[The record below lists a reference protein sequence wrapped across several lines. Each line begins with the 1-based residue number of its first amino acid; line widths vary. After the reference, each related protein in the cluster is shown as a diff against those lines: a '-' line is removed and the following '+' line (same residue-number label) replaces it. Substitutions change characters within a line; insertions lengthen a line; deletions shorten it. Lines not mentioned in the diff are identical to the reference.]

1 MFNTLRLFLSKHS
14 TKNWYLQKSI
24 EFYRS
29 NYRLISNSGENGLDT
44 FLREVGRLSM
54 FKRSTCVNRRV
65 VITGAGTI
73 SPLGNNIHDVYRK
86 CLEGKNGIKNMKD
99 YYVKDDNGKSW
110 KDEYCKYGLHSI
122 SYIDK
127 DSREE
132 CDLIFGVQNRLK
144 SEAMKFAEFA
154 SIKALEDVGKE
165 YNWLRWSLLQYP

>member
-1 MFNTLRLFLSKHS
+1 MVNTLRLFLSKHS
-14 TKNWYLQKSI
+14 TKNSYLQKSI
-24 EFYRS
+24 EFQRS
-29 NYRLISNSGENGLDT
+29 NNRLISNSGDNGLDT

-65 VITGAGTI
+65 VVTGAGTI
-73 SPLGNNIHDVYRK
+73 SPLGNNIHDVYQK